1 MDLRTIRK
9 AQNLKDRG
17 FGLLIKLQE
26 IQKIT
31 YLLSEK

>member
-9 AQNLKDRG
+9 AQNLKARG
-17 FGLLIKLQE
+17 FELLMKLQE